1 MMIRAFLPVLGL
13 LVACAGPIAS
23 KSKSAV
29 PDLAPLS
36 LPTSPPDVPTAF
48 VQGATLI
55 RGATVMTAAGEIHSP
70 GWILIRDGLIDSVG
84 PGNGPAADG
93 MNIIDVPG
101 QFVTPGIIDTHS
113 HMGVYASPSTRA
125 HSDGNEMVR
134 PTTPEI
140 WAEHA
145 FWPQDPNLWRAVSGG
160 ITTIQVLPGSGNL
173 IGGRSYTAK
182 LKPNTSARAMRFPGA
197 PQGLKIACGENPKRV
212 YGKRGGPQTRMGNV
226 YGYRNAFQKAREYQY
241 RVQKYEREL
250 QQWQEKGDTSAVPP
264 QRPNRDFGL
273 ETLVGVLQGEILIH
287 NHCYRADEMHI
298 MLDLAKEYGFSIRSF
313 HHALEAYKLGD
324 RLALEDVSISTWSD
338 WWGFKME
345 AYDGLPQNAALVAEA
360 GARVVIH
367 SDSATEIRH
376 LNQEAAKARASGRLI
391 GLDFDDNEVLRW
403 ITANAAWAIGV
414 EKHTGTIEPG
424 KMADL
429 VIWDQHPFSVY
440 ARTTHVLIDG
450 QTIYDRTQLPRLSDF
465 ELGQPLDLSRERSAR

>member
-1 MMIRAFLPVLGL
+1 MLIRATLPILGL
-13 LVACAGPIAS
+13 LMACAGPSAS
-23 KSKSAV
+23 TPTNST
-29 PDLAPLS
+29 PELEPLS
-36 LPTSPPDVPTAF
+36 YPTSPPDAPTT
-48 VQGATLI
+48 VEPGLTLI
-55 RGATVMTAAGEIHSP
+55 RGATVMTAAGEVHTP
-70 GWILIRDGLIDSVG
+70 GWVLIRDGLIDSLGSGTG
-84 PGNGPAADG
+84 PSIKEAH
-93 MNIIDVPG
+93 ILDVPG
-101 QFVTPGIIDTHS
+101 HFVTPGIIDTHS

-145 FWPQDPNLWRAVSGG
+145 FWPQDPNLWRAVTGG
-160 ITTIQVLPGSGNL
+160 VTTIQVLPGSGNL

-182 LKPNTSARAMRFPGA
+182 LKPANSARMMRFPGA
-197 PQGLKIACGENPKRV
+197 PQGLKMACGENPKRV

-226 YGYRNAFQKAREYQY
+226 YGYRNAFQKAREHQY
-241 RVQKYEREL
+241 KLKKYEREL
-250 QQWQEKGDTSAVPP
+250 EQWENTGDSSATPP
-264 QRPNRDFGL
+264 QIPARDFGL
-273 ETLVGVLQGEILIH
+273 ETLVGVLEGEILIH

-313 HHALEAYKLGD
+313 HHALEAYKLAD
-324 RLALEDVSISTWSD
+324 RLAEEDVSISTWSD

-345 AYDGLPQNAALVAEA
+345 AYDGIPQNAALVAKA

-403 ITANAAWAIGV
+403 VTANPAWAIGI
-414 EKHTGTIEPG
+414 EQKTGTLEAG
-424 KMADL
+424 KMADV
-429 VIWDQHPFSVY
+429 VIWDRHPFSVY

-450 QTIYDRTQLPRLSDF
+450 QTIFERAKLPRLSDF
-465 ELGQPLDLSRERSAR
+465 ELGQPLDVSQQRSER